1 MALLRRT
8 AGHGTFIAG
17 GIAADSN
24 NSQGIAGMAWRADV
38 VGCTMFSDHCS
49 GESCK
54 GSTSAAIKCLNW
66 L

>member
-1 MALLRRT
+1 M
-8 AGHGTFIAG
+8 AG

-24 NSQGIAGMAWRADV
+24 NSQGVAGMAWNVDV

-49 GESCK
+49 SESCK